1 VLWFTIE
8 ILHWLGGYIVSA
20 QTGGL
25 EPVMFAVVSMLHK

>member
-1 VLWFTIE
+1 VVHYRDTALVR
-8 ILHWLGGYIVSA
+8 GYIVSA